1 LSNILKPVVI
11 LFLGLC
17 LSTGNLVAE
26 QFSQDDLS
34 WLKKMVFAAHRS
46 NYSGTFI
53 YQSGNYVETSRLTHL
68 VEGGNEHER
77 LESLDGERSE
87 VIRRN
92 GRVWCYQGDGKVM
105 VARRDGARMF
115 PALLP
120 EQFLLLQENY
130 KIRRGEEDRVAGYAA
145 HSMIFMPRDKMRYS
159 HRMWAHN
166 ESGLLLKAVVQDERD
181 HVIEQYT
188 FTQLS
193 MGGDIDRKWIVQHV
207 PEDKGVSDRVEA
219 AGSTRALPNES
230 GWVVY
235 ALPSGFRKITEV
247 TRHMHGKKSP
257 VTHLA
262 YTDGMAGISVFIE
275 KHEENPG
282 AKKGLHSNGLIQVYT
297 KILGDHLLTVIGEVP
312 PRTVMQVAD
321 SVRNGG
327 QKQ

>member
-1 LSNILKPVVI
+1 MLKPVFI
-11 LFLGLC
+11 LFLGL
-17 LSTGNLVAE
+17 LLNAGQLLAE
-26 QFSQDDLS
+26 QLSQDDLS
-34 WLKKMVFAAHRS
+34 WLKKMVTAARRT

-105 VARRDGARMF
+105 VAKRDGARMF

-130 KIRRGEEDRVAGYAA
+130 KIQHGEEDRVAGYAA
-145 HSMIFMPRDKMRYS
+145 HSMIFMPRDKMRYT

-166 ESGLLLKAVVQDERD
+166 DSGLLLKAVVQGERD

-193 MGGDIDRKWIVQHV
+193 VGGDIDRKWIAQHV
-207 PEDKGVSDRVEA
+207 PDDKAVSDRVEA
-219 AGSTRALPNES
+219 ASATRALPNES

-235 ALPSGFRKITEV
+235 ALPSGFRKINEV
-247 TRHMHGKKSP
+247 TRYLHGKKSP

-262 YTDGMAGISVFIE
+262 YSDGMAGISVFIE
-275 KHEENPG
+275 KVEENTG
-282 AKKGLHSNGLIQVYT
+282 ARKGLHNNGLIQVYT

>member
-1 LSNILKPVVI
+1 MSNILNPVVI
-11 LFLGLC
+11 LFIGLC

-34 WLKKMVFAAHRS
+34 WLKKMVFAAHRT

-92 GRVWCYQGDGKVM
+92 GRIWCYQGDGKVM
-105 VARRDGARMF
+105 VARRDGARIF

-130 KIRRGEEDRVAGYAA
+130 KIRRGEADRVAGYAA
-145 HSMIFMPRDKMRYS
+145 LSMMFIPRDKMRYT
-159 HRMWAHN
+159 HKMWAHN
-166 ESGLLLKAVVQDERD
+166 ESGLLLKAVVQDERE
-181 HVIEQYT
+181 HIVEQYA
-188 FTQLS
+188 FTQLTV
-193 MGGDIDRKWIVQHV
+193 GGEIDRKWINQYVLG
-207 PEDKGVSDRVEA
+207 DKGENDKVDS
-219 AGSTRALPNES
+219 AGNTRAMPNES

-235 ALPSGFRKITEV
+235 ALPSGFKKITEV
-247 TRHMHGKKSP
+247 TRQLHGRKSP

-262 YTDGMAGISVFIE
+262 YSDGMAGISVFIE
-275 KHEENPG
+275 KLEENS
-282 AKKGLHSNGLIQVYT
+282 ATKKGLHSNGLIQVYT
-297 KILGDHLLTVIGEVP
+297 KILGDNLLTVIGEVP
-312 PRTVMQVAD
+312 PRTVMQVAE

>member
-1 LSNILKPVVI
+1 MRNILRPVAI
-11 LFLGLC
+11 LLLGLFLHAGEGL
-17 LSTGNLVAE
+17 AE
-26 QFSQDDLS
+26 QFSQDDLN
-34 WLKKMVFAAHRS
+34 WLKKVFFAAHRT

-105 VARRDGARMF
+105 VAKRDGARMF

-120 EQFLLLQENY
+120 EQFLLLQDNY
-130 KIRRGEEDRVAGYAA
+130 KIRRGEENRVAGYAA
-145 HSMIFMPRDKMRYS
+145 HSMIFMPRDKMRYT

-166 ESGLLLKAVVQDERD
+166 DSGMLLKAVVLDERD
-181 HVIEQYT
+181 QIIEQYT
-188 FTQLS
+188 FTQLNL
-193 MGGDIDRKWIVQHV
+193 GGDIDSKWIARHASD
-207 PEDKGVSDRVEA
+207 DKGVIDKADA
-219 AGSTRALPNES
+219 AGTSRAIPNES

-235 ALPSGFRKITEV
+235 ALPSGFRKINEV
-247 TRHMHGKKSP
+247 TRNLQGKKSP

-262 YTDGMAGISVFIE
+262 YSDGMAGISVFIE
-275 KHEENPG
+275 KHEENSG
-282 AKKGLHSNGLIQVYT
+282 ARKGLHGNGLIQVYT

-312 PRTVMQVAD
+312 PRTVMQVAE
-321 SVRNGG
+321 SVRNGR